1 MTGNQLWKS
10 ELSSWP
16 WGTFGCYGVQ
26 SYGGMIISNQY
37 DGVAAYNWTNGKLVW
52 LYKSPAPYAFETP
65 YQGEY
70 AWFTGTSRIAD
81 GKLYAYNTEHTP
93 TNPIT
98 RGWRLHCINIT
109 TGKGIWNITGSMA
122 PGGVADGYLTAGN
135 SYDGYMYVFG
145 KGQSKTTVTAP
156 VTTVAKGASV
166 LIQGTVMDMSPAQ
179 QGTPCISKESMA
191 TYMEFLH
198 MQKPIPANVTITG
211 VPVQLLAISSDG
223 KVIDIGTVTS
233 DVSGSFKGVWTLP
246 DQGLY
251 TITATFAGDN
261 SYGSSWAETALNI
274 AEVAAVSPTPTQTTT
289 TAQAQ
294 SRFTL
299 PSQH

>member
-1 MTGNQLWKS
+1 M
-10 ELSSWP
+10 LSRLPIKASMP
-16 WGTFGCYGVQ
+16 GSLALTVSQ
-26 SYGGMIISNQY
+26 TENS
-37 DGVAAYNWTNGKLVW
+37 
-52 LYKSPAPYAFETP
+52 
-65 YQGEY
+65 
-70 AWFTGTSRIAD
+70 
-81 GKLYAYNTEHTP
+81 AYNTEHTP

-98 RGWRLHCINIT
+98 RGWRLHYINIT

-156 VTTVAKGASV
+156 VITVAKGASV